1 MEGDTIKYEAK
12 FTIVPLRVQIKRD
25 EEKNLKVVLK
35 VGEKEK
41 VMGKFGDP
49 MVF

>member
-12 FTIVPLRVQIKRD
+12 FTFVFVRVKIKRD
-25 EEKNLKVVLK
+25 DEKNRKVVVK

-41 VMGKFGDP
+41 VMGKLGDP